1 MNGVVHWDLKLE
13 NILLTGGSLL
23 KLADFGL
30 SSILKEGKFLKSMRG
45 TIRYADPE
53 ILKNKEYSGEI
64 ADIWALGIILYCLTC
79 GDLPFE
85 DDVFGIL
92 YKKVVKCDIKIPEY
106 VSDDL

>member
-1 MNGVVHWDLKLE
+1 M
-13 NILLTGGSLL
+13 
-23 KLADFGL
+23 
-30 SSILKEGKFLKSMRG
+30 KEGKFLKSMRG

-64 ADIWALGIILYCLTC
+64 ADVWALGIILYCLAF

-92 YKKVVKCDIKIPEY
+92 YKKVIKCDIKIPENT
-106 VSDDL
+106 SEDLKSLLNGILNVNINRRFSL